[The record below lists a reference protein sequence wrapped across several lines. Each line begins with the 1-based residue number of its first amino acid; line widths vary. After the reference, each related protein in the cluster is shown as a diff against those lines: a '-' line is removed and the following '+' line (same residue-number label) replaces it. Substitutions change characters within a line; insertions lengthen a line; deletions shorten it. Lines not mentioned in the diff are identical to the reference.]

1 MNMTT
6 NYDDINED
14 DRMLINDLIP
24 QNLYDREKLILLI
37 TANKKYNL
45 DQLKDKL
52 GINNDELI

>member
-24 QNLYDREKLILLI
+24 QNLYDREKLILLM

-52 GINNDELI
+52 GINNDEI

>member
-1 MNMTT
+1 MTT

-52 GINNDELI
+52 GINNDEI

>member
-52 GINNDELI
+52 GINNDEI